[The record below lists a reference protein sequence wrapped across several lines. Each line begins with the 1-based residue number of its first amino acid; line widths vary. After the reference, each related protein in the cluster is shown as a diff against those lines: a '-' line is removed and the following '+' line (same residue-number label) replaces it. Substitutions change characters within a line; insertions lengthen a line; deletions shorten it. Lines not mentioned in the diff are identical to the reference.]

1 VERQQVGWMY
11 QILPYIEMDHI
22 YKIVSNDASTA
33 SGPLSRSLIPLY
45 FCPSR
50 RAPFRNPSYNR
61 CPNDY
66 AGAIPGFKSFPG
78 DEQPFWWADGYDHEG
93 IFARL
98 WSQNN
103 TRVPLWGPK
112 ITYASIIDGSSNTF
126 IVGEKWLRPDRY
138 TGNDWMDD
146 QGWLCGWD
154 PDIIRMT
161 SFKLFRD
168 FIWDANSP
176 AKVGFADEWR
186 QGFAFGGNHVSG
198 MNALC
203 GDGSVRHVSFK
214 IDETVWWRI
223 GNRKDGTALD
233 ADSDAWRR

>member
-1 VERQQVGWMY
+1 
-11 QILPYIEMDHI
+11 
-22 YKIVSNDASTA
+22 
-33 SGPLSRSLIPLY
+33 
-45 FCPSR
+45 
-50 RAPFRNPSYNR
+50 
-61 CPNDY
+61 
-66 AGAIPGFKSFPG
+66 
-78 DEQPFWWADGYDHEG
+78 
-93 IFARL
+93 
-98 WSQNN
+98 
-103 TRVPLWGPK
+103 
-112 ITYASIIDGSSNTF
+112 
-126 IVGEKWLRPDRY
+126 
-138 TGNDWMDD
+138 MDD